1 MQILSN
7 LSANNLSGNNSGD
20 QDLSGKQDL
29 LVSGTNI
36 KTINSTSLLGS
47 GDIAITGAPPT
58 GGVMQYAGRT
68 APTGWLLC
76 DGSAVSRTTYSAL
89 FAALVNSVGTCTASS
104 STDLITKTSHGLRT
118 GDAVY
123 ISASTPGGTSLNTIY
138 YADVA
143 SSSTFYLCTS
153 RDNAF
158 AGSFINLTS
167 STSPVIQYAP
177 YGIPAGSTTTF
188 NVPDLRSRI
197 PVGLDANGE
206 DAAYNFNNLGQIG
219 GTETVTLTE
228 AQMPSHSHQY
238 ATHAGS
244 DISYQLLAP
253 GGVVVGTNSNTG
265 TAGSGQAH
273 NNLQPYLA
281 LNFIIKT

>member
-7 LSANNLSGNNSGD
+7 LSANNLSGTNSGD

-29 LVSGTNI
+29 LVSGTNL

-68 APTGWLLC
+68 APSGWLLC

-123 ISASTPGGTSLNTIY
+123 ISSSAPGGISLNTIY

-158 AGSFINLTS
+158 AGTFINLTS

-197 PVGLDANGE
+197 PVGLDSNGE
-206 DAAYNFNNLGQIG
+206 DASNNFNNLGQTG
-219 GTETVTLTE
+219 GAEAVTLTPE
-228 AQMPSHSHQY
+228 QMPVHSHGY
-238 ATHAGS
+238 VTHAMS
-244 DISYQLLAP
+244 DIPFQLLAG
-253 GGVVVGTNSNTG
+253 GGVVVGGNASTD
-265 TAGSGQAH
+265 TAGGGQAH
-273 NNLQPYLA
+273 NNLQPYLT